1 MSSLSE
7 AATHRT
13 TLGMLADRY
22 GYELSPKF
30 SRAVTVTSL
39 ASDIDSVT
47 AGSLFMP
54 GKRIDAARVAAAS
67 RKGAYAV
74 MLPKSM
80 RSSDLEAD
88 IPLVYADPTPRE
100 IGQIASNMTGN
111 PAGTLAVFAIA
122 GINDDQ
128 IHANVEMLSQFL
140 HMLGNPVGT
149 ICAGDSQSLDRFL
162 DLRYP
167 MDILSMQRVLSVCS
181 EDGAAAVI
189 LALDDNTLQPDALQ
203 SVGADV
209 IGYDGVANPMAGQD
223 LVEQACE
230 RYGCGIDEGTHIAF
244 RTDETDQMA
253 VQADFG
259 LDKVRSL
266 SLAIAMV
273 MAAGVKKANIRS
285 ALRVSRE
292 LH

>member
-88 IPLVYADPTPRE
+88 IQ
-100 IGQIASNMTGN
+100 IGRAH
-111 PAGTLAVFAIA
+111 V
-122 GINDDQ
+122 
-128 IHANVEMLSQFL
+128 
-140 HMLGNPVGT
+140 
-149 ICAGDSQSLDRFL
+149 
-162 DLRYP
+162 
-167 MDILSMQRVLSVCS
+167 
-181 EDGAAAVI
+181 
-189 LALDDNTLQPDALQ
+189 
-203 SVGADV
+203 
-209 IGYDGVANPMAGQD
+209 
-223 LVEQACE
+223 
-230 RYGCGIDEGTHIAF
+230 
-244 RTDETDQMA
+244 
-253 VQADFG
+253 
-259 LDKVRSL
+259 
-266 SLAIAMV
+266 
-273 MAAGVKKANIRS
+273 
-285 ALRVSRE
+285 
-292 LH
+292 

>member
-7 AATHRT
+7 ASTHRT

-22 GYELSPKF
+22 GYDLSPEF
-30 SRAVTVTSL
+30 ARAVTVTSL
-39 ASDIDSVT
+39 ANDIDSVT
-47 AGSLFMP
+47 AGTLFMP
-54 GKRIDAARVAAAS
+54 GKRIDSARIAAAS
-67 RKGAYAV
+67 QRGAYAV
-74 MLPKSM
+74 MLP
-80 RSSDLEAD
+80 RSALNSDIQAD
-88 IPLVYADPTPRE
+88 IPLVFADPTPRE
-100 IGQIASNMTGN
+100 LGEIASNMAGN
-111 PAGTLAVFAIA
+111 PASTLAVFAVA
-122 GINDDQ
+122 GVREEQ
-128 IHANVEMLSQFL
+128 VHANVEMLSQFL

-162 DLRYP
+162 DLEYP
-167 MDILSMQRVLSVCS
+167 MDILSTQRVLSVCA

-189 LALDDNTLQPDALQ
+189 IALDDNTLQPDALA
-203 SVGADV
+203 SIGADV
-209 IGYDGVANPMAGQD
+209 IGCDGVADPVKGQE
-223 LVEQACE
+223 LIEQMCA

-259 LDKVRSL
+259 VDKIRPL
-266 SLAIAMV
+266 SVAIAMV
-273 MAAGVKKANIRS
+273 MAAGVKKQNIRS

>member
-149 ICAGDSQSLDRFL
+149 ICAGDSQSLD
-162 DLRYP
+162 
-167 MDILSMQRVLSVCS
+167 
-181 EDGAAAVI
+181 
-189 LALDDNTLQPDALQ
+189 
-203 SVGADV
+203 
-209 IGYDGVANPMAGQD
+209 
-223 LVEQACE
+223 
-230 RYGCGIDEGTHIAF
+230 
-244 RTDETDQMA
+244 
-253 VQADFG
+253 
-259 LDKVRSL
+259 
-266 SLAIAMV
+266 
-273 MAAGVKKANIRS
+273 
-285 ALRVSRE
+285 
-292 LH
+292 